1 LSNFSDCIEI
11 MILIVKALIS
21 VSGAESEALNHGSRF
36 LAAAVAY
43 SECEK
48 GESGRRKSQW
58 VPGAKSL

>member
-1 LSNFSDCIEI
+1 